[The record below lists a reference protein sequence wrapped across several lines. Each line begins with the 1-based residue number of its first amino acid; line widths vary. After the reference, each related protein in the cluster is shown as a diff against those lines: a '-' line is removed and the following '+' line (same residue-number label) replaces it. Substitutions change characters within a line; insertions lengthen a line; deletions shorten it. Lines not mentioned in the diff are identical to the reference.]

1 MPVDVDA
8 FIGIRMGSAKQGRW
22 VHERAKKIGKL
33 EKVRPEVDKVMAE
46 VVSGRFDIMVHV
58 KIKEKGL
65 KGLTDFIYDILKVGD
80 IKGTETFI
88 VLPDPGP

>member
-8 FIGIRMGSAKQGRW
+8 FIGIRMGSA
-22 VHERAKKIGKL
+22 
-33 EKVRPEVDKVMAE
+33 
-46 VVSGRFDIMVHV
+46 
-58 KIKEKGL
+58 